1 MNSSMSFTQLK
12 SGADFID
19 LLTCFLSASW
29 TLECQGKVNFTPV
42 GGEFGDWV
50 SEAFVSNEKVVEVIT
65 KKLSLKEDIA
75 VTIFYN
81 DSTHGA
87 DLLFNPAKNQL
98 TISWDVDRVV
108 DKAGNLDFPWYM
120 EKVKAALSDRFPGLV
135 LRSEEHDSGG
145 RSLQFREDVL

>member
-1 MNSSMSFTQLK
+1 MNSSMSVTQLK
-12 SGADFID
+12 SGTDFVD
-19 LLTCFLSASW
+19 LLKCFLSASW
-29 TLECQGKVNFTPV
+29 TLECQGKVNYTPV

-50 SEAFVSNEKVVEVIT
+50 SEAFVSNEKIVGILA

-75 VTIFYN
+75 ITIFYN
-81 DSTHGA
+81 GSTHGA

-108 DKAGNLDFPWYM
+108 DKSGNLDFPWYI
-120 EKVKAALSDRFPGLV
+120 EKVKAAWSDRFPGLV

-145 RSLQFREDVL
+145 RLLQFREDVL